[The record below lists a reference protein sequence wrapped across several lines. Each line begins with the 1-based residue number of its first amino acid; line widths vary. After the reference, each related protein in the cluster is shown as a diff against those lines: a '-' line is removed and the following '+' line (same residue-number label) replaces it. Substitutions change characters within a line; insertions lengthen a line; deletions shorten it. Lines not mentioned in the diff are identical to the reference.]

1 LDGKRAPIGP
11 RSCIETPDRE
21 TYGAIAAGAAP
32 IAGDVVAR
40 VARVRSP
47 RTAPPTL
54 VGGDT

>member
-1 LDGKRAPIGP
+1 LDGKRAPIGS

-21 TYGAIAAGAAP
+21 TYGAIAASAAP
-32 IAGDVVAR
+32 TAGGV

-47 RTAPPTL
+47 RTTPPTL